1 MLPSGFNR
9 LMEGSEGLRVKAEH
23 AAHTSVIPAAVTLSL
38 GASNENGSPVSAA
51 AQHSWMDACGQL
63 IRAQRGLRAGPHT
76 PPSARHSSWT
86 EWLPASS
93 V

>member
-23 AAHTSVIPAAVTLSL
+23 AAHTSVIP
-38 GASNENGSPVSAA
+38 NENGSPVSAA